1 MTDLSTIRA
10 WLADPTAPNDEACVY
25 VADLLSEIDRLTAE
39 RAILSAPVEGVDVEE
54 VLHLDRD
61 ATPGPWRTVR
71 MDCGD
76 YWGVEIVG
84 PNGEQVTGEM
94 RFTSEDRDL
103 VERYRTSAPTL
114 AREVQRLRLE
124 VSDLRT
130 HHTEALTAAGAPL
143 TDDNGKALSDPQR
156 VAYLADLADDGKAL
170 PLFQRLVERTAAAL
184 GLDKERL
191 DPETGEMCLPS
202 WHDIPERVECLIKE
216 RDAALAEAEELR
228 RAEAAALFLPEGG
241 ADLGFLMP
249 EAGLWWKP
257 VDDGSIE
264 IEDFT
269 RCTHPDGKPFRRAHY
284 RNGETLSSSF
294 HATPRAAMRAETP

>member
-10 WLADPTAPNDEACVY
+10 WLADPTAPNDEACGY
-25 VADLLSEIDRLTAE
+25 VTDLLSEIDRLTSE
-39 RAILSAPVEGVDVEE
+39 RAILSAPVEDVDVEE
-54 VLHLDRD
+54 VQRLINERITLNRARASGTDRS
-61 ATPGPWRTVR
+61 AKTAARIAQIGASLLASTP
-71 MDCGD
+71 
-76 YWGVEIVG
+76 
-84 PNGEQVTGEM
+84 
-94 RFTSEDRDL
+94 
-103 VERYRTSAPTL
+103 AL
-114 AREVQRLRLE
+114 AREVKRLRLE

-143 TDDNGKALSDPQR
+143 TDGDGKALSDPQR
-156 VAYLADLADDGKAL
+156 VAYLSDLVDDGKARHI
-170 PLFQRLVERTAAAL
+170 FQRLVERTAAAL
-184 GLDKERL
+184 GLDKARL
-191 DPETGEMCLPS
+191 DPETGEPYLPS
-202 WHDIPERVECLIKE
+202 WHDIPEQVERLIKE
-216 RDAALAEAEELR
+216 RNAAQAEIEELR
-228 RAEAAALFLPEGG
+228 RAEAAALYLPEGG

-294 HATPRAAMRAETP
+294 HTTPRAAMRAETP